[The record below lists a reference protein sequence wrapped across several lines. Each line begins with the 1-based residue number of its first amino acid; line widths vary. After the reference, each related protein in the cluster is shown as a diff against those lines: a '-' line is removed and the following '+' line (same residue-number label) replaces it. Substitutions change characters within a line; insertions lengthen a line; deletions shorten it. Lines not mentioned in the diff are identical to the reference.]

1 MNEFSISEIKKYP
14 IRGQIKLNDK
24 TIDIPATYIGKGIT
38 AVFPIS
44 FKEAKKFINSRKII
58 PTRLSL
64 SKSVVNITVFDFH
77 TSPIGPYTELVYS
90 IPVLYKPKFNIPLIP
105 LLFNK
110 WFKNFGVFVVD
121 IMQSTRDAVN
131 HGNLLTGYPHNNSL
145 INTRFDYTSDGI
157 DVRVLSGSDEILT
170 LHVPSP
176 NGDKKV
182 FQPYMTYFE
191 KADGNAYK
199 IQMDV
204 YGTEQK
210 VGSCGL
216 NIGKD
221 CLADPLRRLNTNPN
235 SLRVMYYPNV
245 TEINPVSL
253 EKI

>member
-1 MNEFSISEIKKYP
+1 M
-14 IRGQIKLNDK
+14 
-24 TIDIPATYIGKGIT
+24 IDIPATYIGKGIT

-44 FKEAKKFINSRKII
+44 FKEAKKFINSHNII
-58 PTRLSL
+58 PARLFL
-64 SKSVVNITVFDFH
+64 EKSVVNITVFDFH

-131 HGNLLTGYPHNNSL
+131 HGNLLTGYPHNNEL
-145 INTRFDYTSDGI
+145 INTVFNYTSNGI
-157 DVRVLSGSDEILT
+157 DVMVRGGSDEILT
-170 LHVPSP
+170 LHIP
-176 NGDKKV
+176 NPKGDKKV

-191 KADGNAYK
+191 KADGNTYK

-210 VGSCGL
+210 VGGCSL
-216 NIGKD
+216 IIGNNS
-221 CLADPLRRLNTNPN
+221 LAEPLRCLNTSPN
-235 SLRVMYYPNV
+235 SLRAMYYPNV

-253 EKI
+253 ENI